1 MMPCAPGVP
10 IPSPPASPA
19 ARARR
24 ALPPLAAATAVGS
37 LGLAAGGTA
46 AALLAVSMTGG
57 EAAAGLPLG
66 ALAAGQAA
74 ASLLVARVTGRAG
87 RGAGLV
93 LGYGIGALGAL
104 VVVAAATQGS
114 FPALLAGSVLL
125 GGANAA
131 ILLSRYAAAD
141 IGGPAAG
148 GRALG
153 TVLFATTAGTVAGP
167 ALLVPTG
174 RLAQALGL
182 PRLAG
187 LCRRWRLHHS
197 LPGRVAG
204 RHGHLRRSP
213 PSRLATPPR
222 RRG

>member
-1 MMPCAPGVP
+1 
-10 IPSPPASPA
+10 
-19 ARARR
+19 
-24 ALPPLAAATAVGS
+24 
-37 LGLAAGGTA
+37 
-46 AALLAVSMTGG
+46 
-57 EAAAGLPLG
+57 
-66 ALAAGQAA
+66 LAAGQAA

-87 RGAGLV
+87 RGTGLV
-93 LGYGIGALGAL
+93 LGYGIGVLGAL

-131 ILLSRYAAAD
+131 IFLSRYAAAD

-197 LPGRVAG
+197 AWPGRWSARPSSPEPAVAPGDAPTAPRMSAQG
-204 RHGHLRRSP
+204 RRERCATLLADVAEQVGHQ
-213 PSRLATPPR
+213 LAPGAAAP
-222 RRG
+222 

>member
-1 MMPCAPGVP
+1 MRTRCPEPVA
-10 IPSPPASPA
+10 PASPA

-46 AALLAVSMTGG
+46 AALLAVSMTGD

-93 LGYGIGALGAL
+93 LGYGIGMLGAL
-104 VVVAAATQGS
+104 VVVAAATRGS

-131 ILLSRYAAAD
+131 IFLSRYAAAD

-174 RLAQALGL
+174 RMAQALGL

-187 LCRRWRLHHS
+187 LYL
-197 LPGRVAG
+197 VAVVAFAAAA
-204 RHGHLRRSP
+204 S
-213 PSRLATPPR
+213 
-222 RRG
+222 

>member
-1 MMPCAPGVP
+1 M
-10 IPSPPASPA
+10 
-19 ARARR
+19 
-24 ALPPLAAATAVGS
+24 LATATAIGS

-46 AALLAVSMTGG
+46 AALLAVEMTSS

-93 LGYGIGALGAL
+93 LGYGTGVLGAL
-104 VVVAAATQGS
+104 VVVAAALGGS
-114 FPALLAGSVLL
+114 FPVMLAGSLLL

-131 ILLSRYAAAD
+131 IFLSRYAAAD
-141 IGGPAAG
+141 LAVADAR

-153 TVLFATTAGTVAGP
+153 TVLFATALGTVAGP

-187 LCRRWRLHHS
+187 LYLVS
-197 LPGRVAG
+197 VAAFAAAET
-204 RHGHLRRSP
+204 R
-213 PSRLATPPR
+213 
-222 RRG
+222 